1 MPNYNPKPGR
11 KFQKGQVANPLGAG
25 AHNPVVKAA
34 KKLTAETVARMIEVI
49 ANHPSDEM
57 DSLKSMKLSFLE
69 EFLLTGLIQARKKGD
84 LDTLLKVLE
93 RVVGKVKE
101 QVDHSG
107 ETTTRVIIENYISKG
122 GNDERGN

>member
-1 MPNYNPKPGR
+1 MPKVPPVGKR
-11 KFQKGQVANPLGAG
+11 FQKGQVANPLGAA

-49 ANHPSDEM
+49 ANQPSDEM
-57 DSLKSMKLSFLE
+57 EALKGLKLSFLE
-69 EFLLTGLIQARKKGD
+69 EFLLHGLIQARKKGD

-107 ETTTRVIIENYISKG
+107 ETTTRVIIENYVSKKETN
-122 GNDERGN
+122 GN